1 MTSCDSFGVEHIP
14 NEINKYINNRNIISN
29 VFKIQVYNQIM
40 CVYFCVEFIDSMSN
54 RECLTD
60 FTYLFISNYQRKP

>member
-29 VFKIQVYNQIM
+29 VFKIQVYNPIM
-40 CVYFCVEFIDSMSN
+40 HGHFCVGFIDFILN
-54 RECLTD
+54 RECLAD
-60 FTYLFISNYQRKP
+60 FTYLFISNNQRKS

>member
-29 VFKIQVYNQIM
+29 IFKIQVYNQIM

-54 RECLTD
+54 RECLAD
-60 FTYLFISNYQRKP
+60 FIYLFISNYQRKP

>member
-1 MTSCDSFGVEHIP
+1 MTSCGSFGVEHIP

-54 RECLTD
+54 REC
-60 FTYLFISNYQRKP
+60 